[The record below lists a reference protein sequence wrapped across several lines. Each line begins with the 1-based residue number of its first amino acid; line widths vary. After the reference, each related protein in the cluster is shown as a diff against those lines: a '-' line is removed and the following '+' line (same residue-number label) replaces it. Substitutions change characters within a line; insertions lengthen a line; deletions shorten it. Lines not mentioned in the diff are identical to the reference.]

1 MASDKI
7 YNFIIALF
15 IGVLIVYLNNVP
27 PTVIIRNIPK
37 KNKNNNDNKNDKIND
52 MCYSY
57 EYRGE

>member
-1 MASDKI
+1 MTSDKI

-15 IGVLIVYLNNVP
+15 IGVLIVYLNNVY

-37 KNKNNNDNKNDKIND
+37 KDENKEYKNDE

-57 EYRGE
+57 EYIDKL